1 MKTKKALKKELSI
14 QEHFSSLNDPR
25 QSHKIAH
32 HLQEIITIVICAVIG
47 GADGWVEVEGFGRA
61 KKSWLKTFLRLP
73 NGIPS
78 HDTFGRVFAMI
89 STEELEKC
97 FLSWTQ
103 AIAKQVKGVV
113 AIDGKTLRHS
123 YDTASEKPAIHMV
136 SAWVSEQNLVLGQV
150 KTEEKS
156 NEITAIPQL
165 LNLLELKGCLIT
177 IDAMG
182 CQKEIA
188 AKIIEKEA
196 DYILALKRNQEGL
209 YEEVYDLF
217 QHAVET
223 DFDGLTWDYHETE
236 DRNHGRHEI
245 RRCWAISDIKTLSRI
260 KEWAHAQTVIMIES
274 VIEVKGMTTQEY
286 RFYIS
291 SRECDAEQLARAVR
305 SHWGIENSVHWI
317 LDVAF
322 REDDSRI
329 RLGNA
334 AENLSILRRLALN
347 LIKQEKTAKCGV
359 KARRKR
365 AGWDDNYFLK
375 VISG

>member
-1 MKTKKALKKELSI
+1 MNTKKGMSI
-14 QEHFSSLNDPR
+14 QEHFSRVNDPR
-25 QSHKIAH
+25 EAHKIAH
-32 HLQEIITIVICAVIG
+32 DLQEIITIAICAVIS
-47 GADGWVEVEGFGRA
+47 GADGWVEVEDFGRS
-61 KKSWLKTFLRLP
+61 KEKWLRTFLHLP

-97 FLSWTQ
+97 FQSWTR
-103 AIAKQVKGVV
+103 AIAKRVKGVV
-113 AIDGKTLRHS
+113 AIDGKTLRCS
-123 YDTASEKPAIHMV
+123 YDSASEKSAIHMV
-136 SAWVSEQNLVLGQV
+136 SAWVSEQNLVLGEV

-156 NEITAIPQL
+156 NEIKAIPQL
-165 LNLLELKGCLIT
+165 LKLLELKGCLIT

-188 AKIIEKEA
+188 EKIVDKEA

-209 YEEVYDLF
+209 YEEVYDWF
-217 QHAVET
+217 QRALET
-223 DFDGLTWDYHETE
+223 NFDGVTWDYHETE
-236 DRNHGRHEI
+236 DKNHGRHEI
-245 RRCWAISDIKTLSRI
+245 RRCWVTSSLEAMRRI
-260 KEWAHAQTVIMIES
+260 KEWAHARTVIMVES
-274 VIEVKGMTTQEY
+274 VCETKEKTTQEY

-291 SRECDAEQLARAVR
+291 SREGDAEHLAGAVR

-329 RLGNA
+329 RMGNA
-334 AENLSILRRLALN
+334 AENFSILRRLALN
-347 LIKQEKTAKCGV
+347 LIKQEPSAKSGV

-365 AGWDDNYFLK
+365 AGWDENYFLK
-375 VISG
+375 IISG